1 MKITGDQNTAEALVA
16 KKSWAV
22 YSAVLAQTVFSQQLS
37 EEEMQRLANINAGKE
52 YSRNHNLQLVSNAK
66 YSEVNN
72 VGVYTY
78 EIRGLPVLNGG

>member
-1 MKITGDQNTAEALVA
+1 
-16 KKSWAV
+16 
-22 YSAVLAQTVFSQQLS
+22 
-37 EEEMQRLANINAGKE
+37 MQRLANINAGKE